1 MGTLSVN
8 QVPRRSPLYG
18 SWYHPIYS
26 SDFSQDLEDLEGH
39 EPGVHRET
47 HWLLD

>member
-8 QVPRRSPLYG
+8 QVPRRTPLYG
-18 SWYHPIYS
+18 SWYHPIYI
-26 SDFSQDLEDLEGH
+26 SDSAQSLEDLTGH